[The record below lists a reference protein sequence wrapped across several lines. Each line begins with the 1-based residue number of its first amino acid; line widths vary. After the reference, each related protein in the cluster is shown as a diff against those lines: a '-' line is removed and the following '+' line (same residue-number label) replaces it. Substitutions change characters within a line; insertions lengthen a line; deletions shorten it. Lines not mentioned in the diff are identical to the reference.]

1 MAEVYDAI
9 ILGKVNPFRSTSV
22 GDPWQ
27 VGVIDVPVI
36 NRKATRVAIETLD
49 EVRSTGRSG
58 MCMILGDAGT
68 GKTHILARLRRIA
81 LEKDFLFV
89 SVRPLGDLQ
98 RIYGHI
104 LQEIMISLRKK
115 GDGEEYS
122 PLEHFIGEIISRALG
137 EGLPDNAVA
146 STLAASFEQDPMMIF
161 KFKPEKFYSTNL
173 RKLAINYLAK
183 SPDVDIQFLEV
194 LFHTLNPITRPTAFK
209 WLSGIEVSESDL
221 KRLGVPHSINT
232 EGRALSVIQT
242 LTALAQ
248 KPILLSF
255 DQLESIYIRFKRDSG
270 IQVLFDSLTNLY
282 NQCRHLL
289 VLAMVQSVVWN
300 ESIVKEVPEYSRQRI
315 DYITTLEKLT
325 PKNGSLLLKA
335 RFDTMFQDSGISPPF
350 PTYPFTEDYIKI
362 AVNNMDGNPRLFLR
376 HCRDRINEF
385 KDQGLIRELTAADI
399 IGEAQQEAVAGV
411 PPMTPDKIVTTQDI
425 PQAVPGVP
433 PMTPDKLVTS
443 TELPET
449 EKSLEEIATSFE
461 LSRTS
466 PKKIIGL
473 KTEEIEAL
481 EELFPGLDSSRPKP
495 APSPPT
501 VTPTMTTPI
510 EPVETVR
517 APPRPVITSGE
528 LIEFLEKKWAKY
540 AREYEQEIF
549 AFPHPV
555 RRDFLKGVL
564 YEILNTSIDHQRSV
578 YGLKI
583 LNVRIDRQLI
593 ERDTKGLDLVF
604 TYQTP
609 RGPTSVGIEI
619 NNSEHSATVFQSLRR
634 LKKLVKSNIR
644 FAFILRDEE
653 LSLHRTATKSLDLAQ
668 SLAEYGGLYYIDF
681 MSNQALLATKKLM
694 DFASAGDLTLGS
706 RTITRNEAMA
716 FVFEE
721 CLDRI
726 TVFQTIFSHLEKS
739 KVAPGAAA
747 ADVSESSEA
756 IEAIISILKFNPSMT
771 TDRLCL
777 LLNRNEA
784 EIVPLLKMLS
794 IRGMISFDGKNIHI
808 L

>member
-1 MAEVYDAI
+1 MVEKEREGLYLAEVYDGI

-27 VGVIDVPVI
+27 VGVIDVPEI

-115 GDGEEYS
+115 GEGEEYS

-137 EGLPDNAVA
+137 EGLPDNAIA
-146 STLAASFEQDPMMIF
+146 STLATSFEQDPMMIF

-209 WLSGIEVSESDL
+209 WLSGIEVSEADL
-221 KRLGVPHSINT
+221 KRLEVPHSINT
-232 EGRALSVIQT
+232 EGRALSIIQT

-255 DQLESIYIRFKRDSG
+255 DQLESIYIRFKRDNG
-270 IQVLFDSLTNLY
+270 IQILFDSLTNLY
-282 NQCRHLL
+282 NQCKHLL
-289 VLAMVQSVVWN
+289 VLAMVQSVVWT
-300 ESIVKEVPEYSRQRI
+300 ESIVKDIPEYSRQRI

-325 PKNGSLLLKA
+325 PENGSLLLKA
-335 RFDTMFQDSGISPPF
+335 RFDMMFQDSGVSPPF

-362 AVNNMDGNPRLFLR
+362 VVNNMNGNPRLFLR

-385 KDQGLIRELTAADI
+385 KDQGYMRELISADI
-399 IGEAQQEAVAGV
+399 AGDVQQEAVAGV
-411 PPMTPDKIVTTQDI
+411 PPMTPDKIVTPQDI
-425 PQAVPGVP
+425 PQAVPVVP
-433 PMTPDKLVTS
+433 PMTPDKIVTS
-443 TELPET
+443 SDLPRE
-449 EKSLEEIATSFE
+449 
-461 LSRTS
+461 S
-466 PKKIIGL
+466 PKTIIGL
-473 KTEEIEAL
+473 KSEEIEAL
-481 EELFPGLDSSRPKP
+481 EELFPDLDSSRPKP
-495 APSPPT
+495 VPSPPAIT
-501 VTPTMTTPI
+501 STRTTPI
-510 EPVETVR
+510 EPVEAVKT
-517 APPRPVITSGE
+517 PPRPVMTSSD

-634 LKKLVKSNIR
+634 LKKLVKGNIR
-644 FAFILRDEE
+644 YAFILRDEE
-653 LSLHRTATKSLDLAQ
+653 LSLHRTATKSLDLAH
-668 SLAEYGGLYYIDF
+668 SLSEYGGLYYIDF

-694 DFASAGDLTLGS
+694 DFASAGDLTIGN

-716 FVFEE
+716 FVFEV
-721 CLDRI
+721 CLERI

-739 KVAPGAAA
+739 KTAPGTAT

-756 IEAIISILKFNPSMT
+756 IEAIISILKFNPAMT

-777 LLNRNEA
+777 LLNRNER
-784 EIVPLLKMLS
+784 EIVPLLKMLA